1 MTDPPFRLI
10 AIAGSA
16 ERIDNVLDTAS
27 KYDRMIIGLMLRSRE
42 HRREEVLDLAA
53 HVASITVPANV
64 VLITNGCLLPGI
76 DWSHA
81 PAADVRN
88 SNAIQMRALFGASA
102 HSVDEAEV
110 ALDSGAAYL
119 LVSPIYPTPSK
130 PGNVGLGCDELA
142 TFVGLTDR
150 PVFALGGVSGWNID
164 ELLQTGIFGVASIG
178 LFDPSR
184 SAELASVVDALYNYS
199 TL

>member
-16 ERIDNVLDTAS
+16 ERIDDVLEVAS

-53 HVASITVPANV
+53 HVASVTVPANV
-64 VLITNGCLLPGI
+64 VPITNGCRLPGI

-81 PAADVRN
+81 PAADVRDN
-88 SNAIQMRALFGASA
+88 NAIQTRSRFGASA

-110 ALDSGAAYL
+110 ALNSGAAYL

-130 PGNVGLGCDELA
+130 PGNVGLGCDGLA
-142 TFVGLTDR
+142 EFVGLTDR

-178 LFDPSR
+178 LFDPAR

-199 TL
+199 IP